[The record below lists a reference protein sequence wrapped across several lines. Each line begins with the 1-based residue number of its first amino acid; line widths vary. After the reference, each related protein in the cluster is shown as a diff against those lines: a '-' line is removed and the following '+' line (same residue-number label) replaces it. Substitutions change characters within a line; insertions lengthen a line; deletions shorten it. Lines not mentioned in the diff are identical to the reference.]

1 MDKLVQPQEL
11 SINIRN
17 PPSEI

>member
-1 MDKLVQPQEL
+1 VGL

-17 PPSEI
+17 